1 MRCLQK
7 LEKERRPKR
16 PEKKVCGIKDM
27 QVKADLHVHT
37 IYSRDSVITPKE
49 LVFYAKKR
57 GLTAVAVTDHNQ
69 VKGAQKIAKETDF
82 LIIPGT
88 EVSSLN
94 GHIVGLDV
102 QDEIPKGLTARETVD
117 RIHQAGGVAIAC
129 HPFVL
134 FKGSVGKHVTA
145 KFDAVETINSSAF
158 PFRSS
163 TEKANQL
170 ADNLRLPKVGGTD
183 AHYGP
188 VIGCAY
194 TLIDAE
200 PTVDALLN
208 GIVNGRCRPLGGNIP
223 FALRVKNQ
231 FRFLK
236 KYF

>member
-1 MRCLQK
+1 
-7 LEKERRPKR
+7 
-16 PEKKVCGIKDM
+16 M
-27 QVKADLHVHT
+27 QVKVDLHVHT

-57 GLTAVAVTDHNQ
+57 DLTAVAVTDHNQ
-69 VKGAQKIAKETDF
+69 FEGAQEIAKKTDF

-102 QDEIPKGLTARETVD
+102 QESIPKGLTPEETVD
-117 RIHQAGGVAIAC
+117 KIHQAGGVAIAC
-129 HPFVL
+129 HPFAL
-134 FKGSVGKHVTA
+134 FKGSIGKHVTA

-158 PFRSS
+158 PFGSS
-163 TEKANQL
+163 KEKANRL
-170 ADNLRLPKVGGTD
+170 ADSLRLPKVAGTD

-188 VIGCAY
+188 VIGHAC

-208 GIVNGRCRPLGGNIP
+208 AIVNGKCQPTGEAIPLT
-223 FALRVKNQ
+223 LRVQNQ

-236 KYF
+236 KYL